1 MAAPSCKTMIYYQT
15 TQGLVEAADYAFAPV
30 LRVVLECSRMHYNCR
45 QCPVLAECKRW
56 WDAVATEVTS
66 ERDAVYALAE
76 FRRLAAHEDAQDDRD
91 EHLGQP
97 PHKADRQRKQHD
109 PLEEPAIGAIKERV
123 VPQQ

>member
-1 MAAPSCKTMIYYQT
+1 MIYYQT
-15 TQGLVEAADYAFAPV
+15 AQGLVEAADYAFAPV

-76 FRRLAAHEDAQDDRD
+76 FRRLAAHEDALDDRD

-109 PLEEPAIGAIKERV
+109 PLEEPAISAIEKRV